1 MTTTEI
7 WTHALYLL
15 SLVFLVWLFTARL
28 KALSTMLSESHKE
41 RLDTVLRFEKY
52 LDESGKRERQL
63 HSMLGETQ
71 VQNDNLRRIVKRQ
84 DKFITSQ
91 SRSWNKNLKKYD
103 LIPEVD
109 VAKEVENG

>member
-1 MTTTEI
+1 
-7 WTHALYLL
+7 
-15 SLVFLVWLFTARL
+15 
-28 KALSTMLSESHKE
+28 MLSESHKE

-84 DKFITSQ
+84 DKFITS
-91 SRSWNKNLKKYD
+91 
-103 LIPEVD
+103 
-109 VAKEVENG
+109 